1 MATVIRL
8 SEDKHR
14 AIYLFGLGL
23 MVASIPLSNFTMSL
37 SQFILAGNWLW
48 EGKYREKIRTISH
61 NRLILVLVSLFVLH
75 VVGLVFT
82 SDFNYAFKDLRTK
95 LPLLIMP
102 VVLATV
108 PPLGRKA
115 FRNILLLYVAAVF
128 AGTLVSLYILLTKEI
143 GDIREISPFISH
155 IRFSLNVCFSIFIL
169 SWLLWKRQQGRSV
182 TTLFTIM
189 ALWFAAFLVIIESLS
204 GMLALVVTGIVLLL
218 AAIYRVKEPWYRAS
232 VSLGLATL
240 LLLAGFYFHDV
251 NRSYNKP
258 YKNDLRNLEVF
269 TPRGNPYV
277 HDTLAQ
283 PVENGS
289 YIGLYVCEQELR
301 ETWNARSPYSYDST
315 DASGMEIRYTL
326 IRFLN
331 SKGLRK
337 DAGGVAALSDEEIRM
352 IERGIA
358 NIHYATVLDPN
369 RRLYKMLFELE
380 NYRRKGNPGGSSVVQ
395 RLEFWKASAGI
406 ISDHFWT
413 GVGTG
418 DMPTAFREQYD
429 KMNSR
434 LAPEFRWRSH
444 NQYLSVFAGF
454 GIFGFLLFVFTLIW
468 PLSIKRCRTYLY
480 ICFFSVM
487 AVSMLIEDTLESQA
501 GVTLFAFFTSF
512 LLFMQPRD
520 S

>member
-23 MVASIPLSNFTMSL
+23 MVVSIPLSNFVMSV

-48 EGKYREKIRTISH
+48 EGKFREKWKTAYN

-75 VVGLVFT
+75 VLGLVVT
-82 SDFNYAFKDLRTK
+82 SDFHYAFKDLRTK

-102 VVLATV
+102 LVLGTIPA
-108 PPLGRKA
+108 PGKKA
-115 FRNILLLYVAAVF
+115 FKSILLLYVAAVF
-128 AGTLVSLYILLTKEI
+128 AGTLISLYILLTKEI
-143 GDIREISPFISH
+143 SDIREISPFISH
-155 IRFSLNVCFSIFIL
+155 IRFSLNVCLSIFIL
-169 SWLLWKRQQGRSV
+169 AWMLRTKQQSRSLSF
-182 TTLFTIM
+182 LFILV
-189 ALWFAAFLVIIESLS
+189 AVWFAAFLIIIESLS
-204 GMLALVVTGIVLLL
+204 GILALVMTAIVLLL
-218 AAIYRVKEPWYRAS
+218 ASVYRVKEPWYRAS

-251 NRSYNKP
+251 SRAYNKP
-258 YKNDLRNLEVF
+258 YKNDLEHLEAF
-269 TPRGNPYV
+269 TPAGHPYV
-277 HDTLAQ
+277 HDTVVQ

-289 YIGLYVCEQELR
+289 YIGLYVCEPELR
-301 ETWNARSPYSYDST
+301 EAWNARSLYSYDSS
-315 DASGMEIRYTL
+315 DASGMEVRYTL

-337 DAGGVAALSDEEIRM
+337 DAGGVAGLSDEEIRM

-380 NYRRKGNPGGSSVVQ
+380 NYRRGGNPGGSSVLQ
-395 RLEFWKASAGI
+395 RIEFWKASAGI
-406 ISDHFWT
+406 IHQHFWT

-418 DMPTAFREQYD
+418 DMPTAFREQYE

-444 NQYLSVFAGF
+444 NQYLSIFAGF
-454 GIFGFLLFVFTLIW
+454 GIFGFLWFIFTLVY
-468 PLSIKRCRTYLY
+468 PLSIKSRRTFLY

-487 AVSMLIEDTLESQA
+487 AVSMFIEDTLESQA

-512 LLFMQPRD
+512 LLFLQPRE